1 MSFNPH
7 GGRRI
12 ELEKLGKRVVLDL
25 SANLNPWGPPEV
37 LRKRWGEL
45 WSFVEPYPPLDLS
58 FLRERIAFLYHFP
71 SSIILPTNGAT
82 QAIYLLA
89 RVLPGKR
96 ILILEPCFTEYR
108 RAFSLFGKK
117 VFSFPLFPRYDLAEL
132 LEYVITNAIDILVL
146 GNPSNPLG
154 ETQGVSLYHYLRNR
168 SLGKTLTFV
177 IDEAFQEFLGER
189 TSLVS
194 RVTEDP
200 RLYVIRSLTKY
211 YALAGL
217 RGGFVISCAENVR
230 FLETQIEPWSI
241 NGILVGALE
250 ILVQEN
256 LSDFH
261 HQTKEKLLEAK
272 TFLEENFKRW
282 KEFLTFYPSE
292 VNFYT
297 LRVKEGAEAF
307 FAFLWDKGF
316 LVRRLS
322 DFFGLGEEFFRIAV
336 RRREENQL
344 FCEAVEQFGRKIR

>member
-7 GGRRI
+7 GGRRL
-12 ELEKLGKRVVLDL
+12 ELEKSGKKVVLDL

-37 LRKRWGEL
+37 LRRRWEEL

-58 FLRERIAFLYHFP
+58 FLQERIALLYRFP
-71 SSIILPTNGAT
+71 PSIILPTNGAT

-117 VFSFPLFPRYDLAEL
+117 VFSFPFFPRYDFAEL
-132 LEYVITNAIDILVL
+132 LEYIITNAIDVLVL

-154 ETQGVSLYHYLRNR
+154 ETQGASLYHYLR
-168 SLGKTLTFV
+168 SKALGKALIFV
-177 IDEAFQEFLGER
+177 VDEAFQEFVGER

-200 RLYVIRSLTKY
+200 RLYIVRSLTKY

-217 RGGFVISCAENVR
+217 RGGFVISCVENVR
-230 FLETQIEPWSI
+230 FLETQVEPWSI
-241 NGILVGALE
+241 NGILFGALE
-250 ILVQEN
+250 VLVQED
-256 LSDFH
+256 LFDFH
-261 HQTKEKLLEAK
+261 HQTREKLLKEK
-272 TFLEENFKRW
+272 IFLEENFKRW
-282 KEFLTFYPSE
+282 GEILTFYPSE

-297 LRVKEGAEAF
+297 LRVKKDAETF

-322 DFFGLGEEFFRIAV
+322 DFFGLGREFFRIAV
-336 RRREENQL
+336 RRQEENQI
-344 FCEAVEQFGRKIR
+344 FCEAVEQFGRKI